1 MNLFPKEII
10 DPDLIGDLIPQK
22 APFVM
27 VDKLLQFETNKVVAG
42 LKVLETNIFVRKGKL
57 TEPGIIEHMAQTVAL
72 YTGYQYHIK
81 KQPAPVGYIGA
92 IKEAAIFEL
101 PVVGDQLVTTVNVL
115 HDIMGVTL
123 VTASTVCGKN
133 LIAKSE
139 MKTVLAS

>member
-101 PVVGDQLVTTVNVL
+101 PVVGDQLMTTVNVL